1 MHPHGSRSWFTRA
14 LLLGCLLLA
23 AIPATAAMSKEA
35 IAGTPEWC
43 HLAHLWQTL
52 LDHSSGQVSNPTIFQ
67 GLAKDM
73 NAVDA
78 ELAALAGRGALRKP
92 VSDYLARLFHMR
104 YQYLSQYHYTT
115 RSSIRESPFEA
126 SCQAALWIVELQLSI
141 LRKPALSK
149 ADLELAQ
156 AAESNLA
163 YQLTYLYHVEGFT
176 SEVEQRR
183 IDMKK
188 REDAGEKIDW
198 QGFDRDVERRQGLLL
213 DSYKARRLPRVK
225 AVNEAGPYIVAL
237 TRSAESPARAASP
250 GP

>member
-1 MHPHGSRSWFTRA
+1 MRPHETTSRFTRA
-14 LLLGCLLLA
+14 LLIGCLLL
-23 AIPATAAMSKEA
+23 TAAPVAAGAGKEA
-35 IAGTPEWC
+35 LAGTPEWK

-78 ELAALAGRGALRKP
+78 ELAALAARGALRKP
-92 VSDYLARLFHMR
+92 VSDYLARVFHMR
-104 YQYLSQYHYTT
+104 YQYLSEYHYTA
-115 RSSIRESPFEA
+115 RSSVRESPFEA
-126 SCQAALWIVELQLSI
+126 SRQAAHWVVELQLSV
-141 LRKPALSK
+141 LRRPALSK

-163 YQLTYLYHVEGFT
+163 YQLSYLYHLDKFT

-198 QGFDRDVERRQGLLL
+198 QAFDRDVERRQNLLL
-213 DSYKARRLPRVK
+213 DAYKARKLPRVGV
-225 AVNEAGPYIVAL
+225 VNEAGPHIVAL
-237 TRSAESPARAASP
+237 TRFAESPAAASP